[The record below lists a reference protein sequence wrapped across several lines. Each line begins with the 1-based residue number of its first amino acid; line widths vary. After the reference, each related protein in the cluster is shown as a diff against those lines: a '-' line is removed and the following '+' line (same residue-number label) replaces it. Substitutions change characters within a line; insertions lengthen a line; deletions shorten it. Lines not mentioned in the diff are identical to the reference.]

1 MSNSLSS
8 ILLISSHS
16 AVQAALTSE
25 GFDPEET
32 LFQIFTNVL
41 GFEPSFNLYEEVSM
55 ALGLA

>member
-8 ILLISSHS
+8 ILYISIFS
-16 AVQAALTSE
+16 AVQAALGSE

-32 LFQIFTNVL
+32 VFQIIAQAL
-41 GFEPSFNLYEEVSM
+41 GDEPSFDLYEQVSM

>member
-8 ILLISSHS
+8 ILYISIFS
-16 AVQAALTSE
+16 AVQAALGSE

-32 LFQIFTNVL
+32 VFQIITQAL
-41 GFEPSFNLYEEVSM
+41 GDEPSFDLYEQVSM